1 MNIIT
6 IDLGTTN
13 IKVSVFDRHLTPLET
28 LSHNVLYQRH
38 NDVVEFDAEAWFD
51 RIVEMVRQ
59 AGTTAKNSNGEDVV
73 QIVLTGQA
81 ESLVLL
87 DKTNKVIRPGISW
100 LDMRSRRECE
110 ELAEVFSI
118 EQGYRITGQPDIIPT
133 WPVTKMLWLKRHESE
148 TFKRTRYF
156 LLLKD
161 YIIFRL
167 SGRMAGDQSIYSFSY
182 YYNITQKTY
191 WQDILDYC
199 AVSTEQLPEVLP
211 PCSIA
216 GTLLTGLTDA
226 RSGLT
231 SATKINV
238 GTLDHFAGM
247 IGTGNIQE
255 GIISESAGTVL
266 SLATLIGKPDFSLGR
281 LPLNCGPFPDSYVLL
296 PVCESG
302 GFSLEW
308 YKNSFCPE
316 DSFAD
321 INQAIMENSAIAP
334 PVFLPYLTGVNAPEF
349 DEHASGVFFGI
360 RASHSKA
367 DFALAI
373 MQGVACLLRKN
384 IEYMT
389 QAGIEVHKIISV
401 GGGAKSPLWNQIK
414 ADFTHQTFEIPENEE
429 AASVGA
435 AIIGAVS
442 EGYFPSFANA
452 VEAKIRIKHRYVPAE
467 RADYEATWRV
477 FSTLYSALNGVYTL
491 NAQTR

>member
-13 IKVSVFDRHLTPLET
+13 IKVSAYNRALTPLTT
-28 LSHNVLYQRH
+28 LSHNVIYQRH
-38 NDVVEFDAEAWFD
+38 NEWVEFDAEAWFD
-51 RIVEMVRQ
+51 RIIEMVNQ
-59 AGTTAKNSNGEDVV
+59 AGSAAKKINGGDVV

-87 DKTNKVIRPGISW
+87 DGAEKVIRPAISW
-100 LDMRSRRECE
+100 LDMRSRNECA
-110 ELAEVFSI
+110 ELASVFNI
-118 EQGYRITGQPDIIPT
+118 EQGYQITGQPEIIPT
-133 WPVTKMLWLKRHESE
+133 WPITKMLWLNRHENE

-167 SGRMAGDQSIYSFSY
+167 SGRMAGDYSIYSFSY
-182 YYNITQKTY
+182 YFNITQKTY
-191 WQDILDYC
+191 WQEILDYC
-199 AVSTEQLPEVLP
+199 SVSTQQLPEVLP
-211 PCSIA
+211 SCTLA
-216 GTLLTGLTDA
+216 GTLLTALTQTDCGLTP
-226 RSGLT
+226 
-231 SATKINV
+231 ATKINV

-266 SLATLIGKPDFSLGR
+266 SLATLVSTPDFSLGR

-308 YKNSFCPE
+308 YKNTFWPE
-316 DSFAD
+316 ASFAD
-321 INQAIMENSAIAP
+321 INQAISEKNPTTP

-360 RASHSKA
+360 HASHGKE

-389 QAGIEVHKIISV
+389 QAGIKVNKIISV

-414 ADFTHQTFEIPENEE
+414 SDFTHQTFEIPENEE
-429 AASVGA
+429 AASFGA

-442 EGYFPSFANA
+442 EGYFPSFVRA
-452 VEAKIRIKHRYVPAE
+452 VEEKIKIKHVYMPAE
-467 RADYEATWRV
+467 RQDYEATWGV
-477 FSTLYSALNGVYTL
+477 FSTLYAALGEVYVL
-491 NAQTR
+491 NAHRR